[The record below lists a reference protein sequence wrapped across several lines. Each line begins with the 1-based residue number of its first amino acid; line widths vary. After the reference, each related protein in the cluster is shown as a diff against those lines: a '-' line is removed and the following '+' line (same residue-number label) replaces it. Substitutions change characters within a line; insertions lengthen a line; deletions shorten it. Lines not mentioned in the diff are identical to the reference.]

1 VIRSMTGFGDAS
13 GGDGPLRYFVEI
25 RSLNSRYFKAVLK
38 LPEAIQALEAE
49 LEALLRR
56 RLKRGFVTLSVKASD
71 TSADAAWLV
80 NQAALQRYIEQA
92 QALATLGEVRFD
104 AAAMLALPGALQ
116 PAADDHERLEQ
127 AREALFPLVERA
139 CAALE
144 AMRAR
149 EGETLRAELLAHLA
163 VIEASLEQVRSRAP
177 AVAQAYETRLRERI
191 DRMLAEVGAAVE
203 EVDIIREVAMYA
215 EKCDIAEEIARLA
228 GHLEQFRA
236 LMERDDGEPVGRTL
250 DFLAQEMLREANTI
264 AGKSND
270 AAISREIVLIKGAID
285 RVKEQAQNV
294 E

>member
-1 VIRSMTGFGDAS
+1 MTGFGDAS

-25 RSLNSRYFKAVLK
+25 RSLNSRYFKAVVK

-71 TSADAAWLV
+71 TSASAAWLV
-80 NQAALQRYIEQA
+80 NEAALRRYIEQA
-92 QALATLGEVRFD
+92 QALASLGEVQFD

-127 AREALFPLVERA
+127 AREALFPLVEQA
-139 CAALE
+139 CTSLE

-149 EGETLRAELLAHLA
+149 EGEALQAELQTHLA
-163 VIEASLEQVRSRAP
+163 VIETSLAQVRSRAP
-177 AVAQAYETRLRERI
+177 AIVEAYEKRLRERI
-191 DRMLAEVGAAVE
+191 ERLLHEAGVVAEG
-203 EVDIIREVAMYA
+203 VDIVREVAMHA
-215 EKCDIAEEIARLA
+215 EKCDIAEEVARLA

-236 LMERDDGEPVGRTL
+236 LMDRDNGEPVGRTL

-270 AAISREIVLIKGAID
+270 AEVSREIVLIKGAID
-285 RVKEQAQNV
+285 RIKEQAQNV